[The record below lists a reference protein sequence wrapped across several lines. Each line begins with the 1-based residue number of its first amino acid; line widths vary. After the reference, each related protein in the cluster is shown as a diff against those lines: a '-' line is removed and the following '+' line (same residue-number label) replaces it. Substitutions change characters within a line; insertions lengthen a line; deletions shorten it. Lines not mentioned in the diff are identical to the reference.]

1 MAEKADISSRADIA
15 LVVEQFYAQATVY
28 PQIGHFF
35 TEVTNLDLEEHLP
48 VIVNFWESVLL
59 GNLVYRGN
67 PMLKH
72 LHLDDQSPMKPEHF
86 ERWLNLWTATVREHF
101 GGDNAELAIQ
111 RASDIARLMEHKIK
125 MKRD

>member
-1 MAEKADISSRADIA
+1 MDSQNDIASRADLDL
-15 LVVEQFYAQATVY
+15 LVREFYAQATTD
-28 PQIGHFF
+28 PLIGHFF
-35 TEVTNLDLEEHLP
+35 TEVMALNLDEHLP

-72 LHLDDQSPMKPEHF
+72 LHLDDLSSIKPEHF
-86 ERWLNLWTATVREHF
+86 KRWLTLWTATVQKHF
-101 GGDNAELAIQ
+101 SGEKASTAIS

-125 MKRD
+125 MKRG